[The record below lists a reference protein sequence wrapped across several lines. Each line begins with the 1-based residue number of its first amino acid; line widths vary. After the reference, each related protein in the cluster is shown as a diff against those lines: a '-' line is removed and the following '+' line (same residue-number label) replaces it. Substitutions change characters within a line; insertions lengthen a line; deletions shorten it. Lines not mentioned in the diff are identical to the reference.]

1 MLSRLY
7 GGELKRLKRS
17 EGSRLMIRKERWGK
31 KGRRERIVTML
42 KVERGRR
49 MIDHGSG

>member
-1 MLSRLY
+1 
-7 GGELKRLKRS
+7 
-17 EGSRLMIRKERWGK
+17 MIRKERWGK